1 MISESRATE
10 PRAESRAQRLAADVL
25 TTVNAATRAMEAE
38 SAAIVE
44 LERAYQEAN
53 DAAARLRS
61 SVKAEAAAR
70 VETAKAQNRTKKPLG
85 EENKA
90 ARAAAKATR
99 KQEIKAAI
107 LKAKQ
112 DKLAKD
118 QTTGRERDLGAVDKA
133 KSRAEDARREAEAA
147 HLALGNA
154 KDTSEAAR
162 VEVRSAQEK
171 SKLAAARVLEAR
183 IDDARAK
190 ENVEGAEVNA
200 KKTVESSKGAL
211 LTEAVAKK
219 ALDRAIRAL
228 KPIMLR
234 EARVADAAASRGQ
247 RASTPQEDQPHA
259 ANQGAKPV
267 EKLKALKSRVT
278 RVGGRLPGIRRAPQD
293 LPEIAAISKNQI
305 AQVDSA
311 TQLAPNM
318 CAGIVRLFIFDP
330 ADRADITELQD
341 RLRQLEGVRI
351 TSTAG
356 SATKG
361 TCITVAAAQPVA
373 LSSHLEGLDIV
384 RRVLKI
390 GKDFEV
396 KLRLP
401 DSHLEASE
409 NTISSSSSVR

>member
-10 PRAESRAQRLAADVL
+10 PRAESRAQRLAVDVL
-25 TTVNAATRAMEAE
+25 TTVRAATRAMEAE
-38 SAAIVE
+38 SAAIVD
-44 LERAYQEAN
+44 LEQAYQEAN
-53 DAAARLRS
+53 DAAAELRS
-61 SVKAEAAAR
+61 AIKAEAAAR
-70 VETAKAQNRTKKPLG
+70 VETAKAQDRTKKPLS

-90 ARAAAKATR
+90 ARAAAKATH
-99 KQEIKAAI
+99 KQEIKTAI

-118 QTTGRERDLGAVDKA
+118 QTAGKERDLGAVDKA
-133 KSRAEDARREAEAA
+133 KSRAEEARRDAEAA
-147 HLALGNA
+147 YLALGRA
-154 KDTSEAAR
+154 KETTEAAR
-162 VEVRSAQEK
+162 VEVRSAQEQA
-171 SKLAAARVLEAR
+171 KLAAARVLEAR

-190 ENVEGAEVNA
+190 ENVEGAESNA
-200 KKTVESSKGAL
+200 KKAVESSKSAL
-211 LTEAVAKK
+211 LTEAAAKRG
-219 ALDRAIRAL
+219 LDQAIKAL

-234 EARVADAAASRGQ
+234 EARAAEAAASQGPSSPVSEKGHP
-247 RASTPQEDQPHA
+247 ALVDK
-259 ANQGAKPV
+259 GAKPV
-267 EKLKALKSRVT
+267 EQLKTLKSRVT
-278 RVGGRLPGIRRAPQD
+278 GTAQRLSALRRTPRD
-293 LPEIAAISKNQI
+293 LPEIAVVSKSQT
-305 AQVDSA
+305 AQVDSV

-318 CAGIVRLFIFDP
+318 CAGVVRLFIFDP

-361 TCITVAAAQPVA
+361 TCITVSAEQPVP
-373 LSSHLEGLDIV
+373 LSSHLERLDIV

-409 NTISSSSSVR
+409 KSISSPSSVR